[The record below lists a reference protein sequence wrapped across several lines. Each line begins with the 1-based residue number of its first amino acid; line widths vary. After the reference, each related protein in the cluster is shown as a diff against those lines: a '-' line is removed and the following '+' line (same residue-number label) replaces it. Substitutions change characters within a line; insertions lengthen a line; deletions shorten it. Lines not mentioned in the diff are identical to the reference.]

1 MKQIVNE
8 SIQASIVR
16 RVSSPGRIRAKRGER
31 GAQLVE
37 LAIVLPIMMV
47 FTAATVEFG
56 FYYNTYIQLSK
67 ATRYGARYLSGKSFT
82 PAQRLRTTHL
92 VVCGQI
98 SESDCSSGSELI
110 PGLTDSNVA
119 IDYTPADPNTELPD
133 KITVRIVNYTY
144 DPFFDLS
151 NFIGGAS
158 WANVPVNPSTTMAFT
173 VEN

>member
-1 MKQIVNE
+1 MRKAINAMVQSAVV
-8 SIQASIVR
+8 QPVLH
-16 RVSSPGRIRAKRGER
+16 PGRIRAKRVER

-37 LAIVLPIMMV
+37 LAIVLPIMMI

-56 FYYNTYIQLSK
+56 LYYNTYIQLSK
-67 ATRYGARYLSGKSFT
+67 ATRYGARYLSGKNFT
-82 PAQRLRTTHL
+82 PTERLKTTHL

-110 PGLTDSNVA
+110 PGLSDSNVA
-119 IDYTPADPNTELPD
+119 IDYIPADPNTELPD

-144 DPFFDLS
+144 DPLFDLS
-151 NFIGGAS
+151 DFIGGAS
-158 WANVPVNPSTTMAFT
+158 WANVPVSPSTTMAFT